1 MDPSKFQAVDFQIVL
16 PGYFEALRTPV
27 LSGRTFTDADNA
39 PDRNGVVI
47 DQMLA
52 AKAFSGQPAV
62 GKRLLIRIRTPEPE
76 WVQVLGVVAH
86 QRNVSLAVPGREQ
99 IYFTDGFLGHGAAA
113 FWAIRTAGDPSKY
126 GPSVRAAI
134 SKIDP
139 HLLLSD
145 MQPMD
150 ALVTHAQAPTRFSLL
165 LIGVFAGVAA
175 LLAAV
180 GLYGVLST
188 VVQQRTS
195 EIGVRMALGA
205 APGSIFGLVVGQGLR
220 LSAAGIGLGMIAAVI
235 LTRAITTMLVDVRP
249 TDPATFISMAV
260 LFLAVAASAS
270 WLPAQRAAALD
281 PTAALRQE

>member
-1 MDPSKFQAVDFQIVL
+1 
-16 PGYFEALRTPV
+16 
-27 LSGRTFTDADNA
+27 
-39 PDRNGVVI
+39 
-47 DQMLA
+47 
-52 AKAFSGQPAV
+52 
-62 GKRLLIRIRTPEPE
+62 
-76 WVQVLGVVAH
+76 
-86 QRNVSLAVPGREQ
+86 
-99 IYFTDGFLGHGAAA
+99 
-113 FWAIRTAGDPSKY
+113 
-126 GPSVRAAI
+126 VRAAI

-260 LFLAVAASAS
+260 LFLAVAALAS